1 LTVKDCGINAPLIVV
16 VNVRFVGDTMNCP
29 TGGGGLVTV
38 RVTAN
43 VMVFDPLAATL
54 TVPAYVPTG
63 KPNGFTEMVKTE
75 GVTVLLSE
83 AISQDWLGVE
93 TDKLSG
99 ANWVVME
106 YSCGAGTLPPIW

>member
-1 LTVKDCGINAPLIVV
+1 MIVV
-16 VNVRFVGDTMNCP
+16 VNVRFVGDIMNCP
-29 TGGGGLVTV
+29 TGGGGVVTV

-43 VMVFDPLAATL
+43 VRVFDPLATTL
-54 TVPAYVPTG
+54 AVPAYVPTA

-75 GVTVLLSE
+75 GVTVLLNE

-99 ANWVVME
+99 ANRVVIE
-106 YSCGAGTLPPIW
+106 NSCGEGTLPLIW